1 MVGKNMDENSV
12 SAGNSGS
19 SGSPNP
25 GSLGESL
32 VVERYTKMERV
43 THLIHLL
50 SMLILVVTGLKI
62 YLGWDFM
69 DFDKARGLHMI
80 AVPFFLAA
88 NWILVPYNVFSC
100 RGEVCYLGDRLNHFI
115 ESYIFGHEDF
125 ERLKCIIL
133 NFFGKGEYPAF
144 TIYDAR
150 EGHYVTKLHPLLK
163 LLIIFE
169 SSAIL
174 LIAVTGI
181 VLYNLNWSLLGLPV
195 AQWIISIAGIF
206 APYLNV
212 SALGLIRIGH
222 LAATYW
228 FLFEF
233 VIHVGI
239 LELDPKVWKYYKSIF
254 WSGKEDLSD
263 RNFVEVVNKK

>member
-1 MVGKNMDENSV
+1 MVGRKVE
-12 SAGNSGS
+12 GNSGNQE
-19 SGSPNP
+19 NP
-25 GSLGESL
+25 GDPGESMI
-32 VVERYTKMERV
+32 VERYTRLERV

-50 SMLILVVTGLKI
+50 SMLLLVVTGLKI

-69 DFDKARGLHMI
+69 EFDKARTLHMI

-88 NWILVPYNVFSC
+88 NWILVPYNIFSC
-100 RGEVCYLGDRLNHFI
+100 RGEVCSLNNRLGHFV
-115 ESYIFGHEDF
+115 ESYIFGPEDA
-125 ERLKCIIL
+125 ERLKAIIL
-133 NFFGKGEYPAF
+133 NFFGKGKYPAF

-174 LIAVTGI
+174 LIAATGI
-181 VLYNLNWSLLGLPV
+181 VLYNLNWSLLGLPI
-195 AQWIISIAGIF
+195 AQWVIAIAGIF

-222 LAATYW
+222 LVATYW

-239 LELDPKVWKYYKSIF
+239 LEFDPKVWKYYKSIF

-263 RNFVEVVNKK
+263 RNFVEVIDEK